1 MNRFAKVLVAL
12 AIVAYIAT
20 PASAGL
26 TNLAVWTFETSV
38 PTTAGP
44 HAAEEGVNAGA
55 GSLAKGVHA
64 NSSTVWSNPV
74 GNGSPESFSS
84 DRWEIGDYYQFCTS
98 TEGYYGIQVNWDQ
111 VSSNT
116 GPRDFLLAV
125 SANGKSGPFED
136 VLSYMV
142 RANSSPA
149 WTSNPAGVVL
159 QDRHKVDLSDFTEL
173 DDAAEVCVRLVMETT
188 TSANGGTVA
197 TTGTNR
203 VDNLVIKGLV
213 IPEPGTIGL
222 LALGALFLRRRR

>member
-12 AIVAYIAT
+12 AVVAYIAA

-26 TNLAVWTFETSV
+26 TNLAVWTFETSI
-38 PTTAGP
+38 PIGPGP
-44 HAAEEGVNAGA
+44 HAAEGGLNAGA
-55 GSLAKGVHA
+55 GSPAKGFHA
-64 NSSTVWSNPV
+64 SANAVYDNPV
-74 GNGSPESFSS
+74 GNGSAESFSS
-84 DRWEIGDYYQFCTS
+84 NNWQIGDYYQFCTS

-125 SANGKSGPFED
+125 SANGKLGPYED
-136 VLSYMV
+136 VLSYTV
-142 RANSSPA
+142 RANVSPA
-149 WTSNPAGVVL
+149 WSSLPENVRL
-159 QDRHKVDLSDFTEL
+159 QDRHKVDLSDFAEL

-188 TSANGGTVA
+188 VSANGATVQ
-197 TTGTNR
+197 TGGTNR